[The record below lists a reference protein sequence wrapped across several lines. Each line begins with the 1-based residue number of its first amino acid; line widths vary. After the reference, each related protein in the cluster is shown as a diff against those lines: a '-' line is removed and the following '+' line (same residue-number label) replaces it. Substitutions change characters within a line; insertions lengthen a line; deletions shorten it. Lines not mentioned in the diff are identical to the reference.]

1 MQESFSA
8 RTEGGEIIIKA
19 NIKELYLKL
28 IRIVELW
35 MTKENIRGQKL
46 RGWYILYPKQLA
58 ISFTSTIWRGL
69 KGQST
74 VTQKG
79 GRRRGEAT
87 LFFKLNIGRHEPE
100 FPRAASVCLLNLKYF
115 VPFDAGILSRVGV
128 RMKKKKTKQDF
139 FWIRY

>member
-1 MQESFSA
+1 
-8 RTEGGEIIIKA
+8 
-19 NIKELYLKL
+19 
-28 IRIVELW
+28 

-87 LFFKLNIGRHEPE
+87 LFFKLNIGRHELE
-100 FPRAASVCLLNLKYF
+100 FPRAAFVLNLKYF

-128 RMKKKKTKQDF
+128 RMKKKKDNTGF
-139 FWIRY
+139 FWDPILKGAVRNRRIA